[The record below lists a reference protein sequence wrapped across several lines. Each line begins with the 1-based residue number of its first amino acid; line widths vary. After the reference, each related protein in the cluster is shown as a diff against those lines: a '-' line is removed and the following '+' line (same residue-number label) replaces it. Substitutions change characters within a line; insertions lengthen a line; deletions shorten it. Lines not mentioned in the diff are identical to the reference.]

1 MLNNLDLFYIL
12 NGTEISLQNQK
23 NELFLTLE
31 SSESLSVIKK
41 SESSSKTSLHYS
53 FKVSGIHPYL
63 LNNDFEQEIRTISKF
78 KLLLFS
84 MPDYSSAKERS
95 IIKYGDQICLQV
107 KNNLFIVA
115 TNDGDLQLE
124 NLKGDQTLSSVNL
137 PINSKFTIVN
147 PEKQFPTNK
156 PLFFDDI
163 IILRSS
169 FGGHV
174 CLTLVNNSVLQYEN
188 GGEIKIGGVDDVNTG
203 INSNSNIIID
213 ECKWKIV
220 KVDVPLTPTWFKK
233 RKYLNDNINSY
244 PFHLDKNFYNN
255 KRISSNNSNSKDLY
269 KSNNKEIPT
278 KIDKPIQKL
287 SSFSLEEQDK
297 IFVNELLLVMLG
309 LEGKYIKRVVN
320 TTSYKDFKVEFEVEP
335 YLDNPTCDPSYLSLA
350 NLILP
355 MGYYYN
361 SITYFLNIG
370 SNPETGLVVKGFCE
384 GLKKLLREYILFVN
398 QLEEY
403 KKNNSFFSL
412 QQLLWLCQPSLK
424 LLECLHK
431 LCQKCF
437 MIKGGALLNIIYSCV
452 LHENDSQIKSI
463 YKYLL
468 NKSFIPFF
476 EMIKLWVCHG
486 FLENEHDYQEFMIFS
501 PKSYIKEKLNDYY
514 HDLFW
519 ETKFILNDVN
529 IPTFLDRIKT
539 KILFIGKSFNIIKE
553 CGKNIKCPYE
563 NEFESFRDIVQDITY
578 DIKTIIKNNFDIYK
592 QDGIIDLSINNS
604 NNNNIRIN
612 ILLLNNRNNQMIFE
626 TERIIEFENLI
637 EKIYQWINNTL
648 KKILFNEKDLILM
661 IHSFKKYYLMEAGD
675 YFNDFIEMNLDLLTS
690 GLSKINDENKDKKK
704 ENIIKL
710 PMNRNE
716 DENKSIFKFEITNM
730 TLEDLKKYYTNYHKI
745 LKTSENDIT
754 KIISQLQKI
763 DKIINKKKREE
774 PKENV
779 KVVEC
784 IEIDSEIQWPLNL
797 IFSKKNIMKYKLL
810 FRSLI
815 RLKFIEK
822 LLYNSFH
829 LQQDLKELNIQSK
842 FKDSFFLRDCMVSFI
857 KNLITYLFNE
867 VIEPNYIELMKNLEN
882 ANSMEDVINYHDK
895 YLDKCINE
903 GFIIDNFKG
912 KLNEILNCCHYY
924 CHLIFQYHKTI
935 FIKSQE
941 IMQDF
946 LLKKDINQYSN
957 EFKRKKMKNKEK
969 NYALAQA
976 FNSIETIYKN
986 SLSKLNNSFN
996 NRLKVFLDNIKK
1008 INDNHKT
1015 NLALLLIKIDYNN
1028 YYHDKFSQQHP

>member
-31 SSESLSVIKK
+31 SSESLSTPKRDT
-41 SESSSKTSLHYS
+41 SSIEKDINYS

-63 LNNDFEQEIRTISKF
+63 LNNDFEQEIKTISKF
-78 KLLLFS
+78 RLVLSS
-84 MPDYSSAKERS
+84 MPDYSSTKERS
-95 IIKYGDQICLQV
+95 IIKYGDQISLMLP
-107 KNNLFIVA
+107 NNFFIVA
-115 TNDGDLQLE
+115 TNDGDLKIE
-124 NLKGDQTLSSVNL
+124 MLKCDQVLSSVNL

-147 PEKQFPTNK
+147 PENKFPSNK

-169 FGGHV
+169 FGGNLS
-174 CLTLVNNSVLQYEN
+174 LTFTNKSLLHYES
-188 GGEIKIGGVDDVNTG
+188 GGEMKIGGVDDINTE
-203 INSNSNIIID
+203 INSNSNIKID

-220 KVDVPLTPTWFKK
+220 KVDIPLIPTWYKK
-233 RKYLNDNINSY
+233 RKYLNNNINSY
-244 PFHLDKNFYNN
+244 LYHLDNSFYKTKN
-255 KRISSNNSNSKDLY
+255 ISNSTSKDLIKSNSK
-269 KSNNKEIPT
+269 EILA
-278 KIDKPIQKL
+278 KIDKSKQKL
-287 SSFSLEEQDK
+287 LSFKLEEQDK
-297 IFVNELLLVMLG
+297 LLVNDLLLVMLG
-309 LEGKYIKRVVN
+309 LEGNYIKRVVN
-320 TTSYKDFKVEFEVEP
+320 NTSYKDFTVKFEVEP
-335 YLDNPTCDPSYLSLA
+335 YLDNPTCDPSYLSVA

-384 GLKKLLREYILFVN
+384 GLKKLLREYVLFIN

-403 KKNNSFFSL
+403 KNNNNFFSL

-424 LLECLHK
+424 LLECLYK
-431 LCQKCF
+431 LCQKCI
-437 MIKGGALLNIIYSCV
+437 MIKGGALLNIIYTSY
-452 LHENDSQIKSI
+452 LHENDSQIKSV

-476 EMIKLWVCHG
+476 DMIKLWICHG
-486 FLENEHDYQEFMIFS
+486 ILENEHDYQEFMIFS

-519 ETKFILNDVN
+519 ETKFILNNIN
-529 IPTFLDRIKT
+529 IPSFLEKIAP

-563 NEFESFRDIVQDITY
+563 IEFESFRDIVQDITY
-578 DIKTIIKNNFDIYK
+578 DINTMIKNNFDIYK
-592 QDGIIDLSINNS
+592 KDGIIDLSINNS
-604 NNNNIRIN
+604 NNNNIKIN
-612 ILLLNNRNNQMIFE
+612 HILLNNRSNQMIFE
-626 TERIIEFENLI
+626 TEKIIEFENLI
-637 EKIYQWINNTL
+637 EKIYQWINDTL
-648 KKILFNEKDLILM
+648 KKVLFTEKDLILM
-661 IHSFKKYYLMEAGD
+661 IHSFKKFYLMEAGD
-675 YFNDFIEMNLDLLTS
+675 FYNDFIEMNLDLLTS
-690 GLSKINDENKDKKK
+690 GLGKINDKNKVKKTD
-704 ENIIKL
+704 NIIKL
-710 PMNRNE
+710 PININE
-716 DENKSIFKFEITNM
+716 DENKNIFKFEITNM
-730 TLEDLKKYYTNYHKI
+730 TVEDLKKYYANYHKI

-754 KIISQLQKI
+754 KITSQLQKI
-763 DKIINKKKREE
+763 DKILNKKKSEE

-784 IEIDSEIQWPLNL
+784 IEIEPEIQWPLNL
-797 IFSKKNIMKYKLL
+797 IFSKKNIIKYKLL
-810 FRSLI
+810 FRHLI

-822 LLYNSFH
+822 LLYNTFN

-857 KNLITYLFNE
+857 KNLIYYLFNE

-882 ANSMEDVINYHDK
+882 PKSMEDVIIYHDK
-895 YLDKCINE
+895 FLDKCINE
-903 GFIIDNFKG
+903 GLIIDNFKG

-924 CHLIFQYHKTI
+924 CHLICQYNKTI
-935 FIKSQE
+935 LIKSQE

-946 LLKKDINQYSN
+946 LLKKNINEYN
-957 EFKRKKMKNKEK
+957 INKYERKKMKNKEK
-969 NYALAQA
+969 NYALKQA
-976 FNSIETIYKN
+976 FNTIEKTYKN
-986 SLSKLNNSFN
+986 FLGKLNNSYN
-996 NRLKVFLDNIKK
+996 NRLKIFLENIKQ

-1015 NLALLLIKIDYNN
+1015 NLSNLLIKIDYNN
-1028 YYHDKFSQQHP
+1028 YYHDKFSQLPQ